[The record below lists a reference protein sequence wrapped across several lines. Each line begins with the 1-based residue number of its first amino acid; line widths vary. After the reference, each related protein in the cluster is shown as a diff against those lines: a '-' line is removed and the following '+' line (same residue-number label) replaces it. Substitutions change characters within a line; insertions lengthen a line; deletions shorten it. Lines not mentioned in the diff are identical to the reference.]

1 MLWLAHSENLCEI
14 RVSVVHY
21 DPRGTGGHEETRR
34 SLDAGKRFNSTPCT
48 SAHAAAT
55 LHALRPNKNIRTQS
69 SPRRH
74 SERKY
79 SDGKLMKS
87 IERSQWH
94 NVTTAAQKG
103 HGETWRSLDA
113 GKNVQFHYV
122 FHVRRGSSSPS
133 CVET

>member
-69 SPRRH
+69 SRRRH

-87 IERSQWH
+87 IERSQRH
-94 NVTTAAQKG
+94 KRARRNT
-103 HGETWRSLDA
+103 E
-113 GKNVQFHYV
+113 V
-122 FHVRRGSSSPS
+122 F
-133 CVET
+133 